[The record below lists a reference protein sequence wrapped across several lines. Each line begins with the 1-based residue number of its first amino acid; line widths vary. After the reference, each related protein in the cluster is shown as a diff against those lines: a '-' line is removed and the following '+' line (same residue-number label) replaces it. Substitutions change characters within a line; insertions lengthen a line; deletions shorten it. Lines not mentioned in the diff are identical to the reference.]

1 MFMICSMLSNTLHLR
16 ILKAVHGDI
25 ILFSHRK
32 CPAIWSTLVENLLW
46 TWKSQVCCCNASLWL
61 ILGKKRVNWC
71 VYVYGQVL
79 LNIDCALR
87 SLDQF
92 KYLTFLDDDEFIVPI
107 QVRQWNFPACDEKMD
122 AHQFSN
128 SHKNPLEIRWRYKK
142 YLSHNRIWNSDP
154 KTLDLARL
162 LSCWSF
168 TYNSLRS
175 MQFIKFTQNVLK
187 TMQIYG

>member
-79 LNIDCALR
+79 LNIDCTLR

-142 YLSHNRIWNSDP
+142 YLSQKQNLEFRPQNPWLGQ
-154 KTLDLARL
+154 T
-162 LSCWSF
+162 
-168 TYNSLRS
+168 
-175 MQFIKFTQNVLK
+175 FIVLEFYL
-187 TMQIYG
+187 Q